1 VDLPQAVEDQIDA
14 DVFFVA
20 KLEQQDLDVLGEML
34 ESGRV
39 RSVIDRRY
47 ALSEVGDA
55 MRYLGEGHAKGKLVI
70 TVQEE
75 QVP

>member
-1 VDLPQAVEDQIDA
+1 VDLPQAVEDQIEA

-55 MRYLGEGHAKGKLVI
+55 MRYLGEGHAKASS
-70 TVQEE
+70 
-75 QVP
+75 